1 MNIIITTSQV
11 PFVVGGNENL
21 VAGLRQAL
29 GVRGH
34 RVDVVAL
41 PYRWYPHNE
50 LVKSMAAWRLLD
62 LSESNGVAVDL
73 VIATKFPS
81 YLAPH
86 PHRALWLVHQHRQAY
101 DWYGTP
107 LSDFVNTPEDLRA
120 RKMVQQADR
129 LGIGD
134 IPATRRFAISRN
146 VAGRL
151 QRYNGLSAQPL
162 YPPLAHERWQ
172 QGEYGDYI
180 VFVNRLDEAKRP
192 ALLLD
197 ALEQVPAAK
206 AIIAGS
212 GPLLELLVKRA
223 ASGPL
228 QGRVELPGFV
238 SEEDKIALLANA
250 RAVYYAPIDEDYGF
264 STLEGMASARPI
276 LTTTDAGGVLE
287 FVRDGANGLV
297 SAAASAA
304 LAANIRR
311 LYDEPPLAA
320 TLGQQGLADYRAAD
334 ITWDKVIAALV
345 G

>member
-1 MNIIITTSQV
+1 MS
-11 PFVVGGNENL
+11 GGNENL

-29 GVRGH
+29 LEHGH

-41 PYRWYPHNE
+41 PYRWYPHAE

-86 PHRALWLVHQHRQAY
+86 SNRALWLVHQHRQAY

-107 LSDFVNTPEDLRA
+107 LSDFVNTPEDVRV

-129 LGIGD
+129 LGIGS
-134 IPATRRFAISRN
+134 IAPAHRFAISRN
-146 VAGRL
+146 VASRL
-151 QRYNGLSAQPL
+151 QRFSGLTAQPL
-162 YPPLAHERWQ
+162 YPPLAHSRWQ

-197 ALEQVPAAK
+197 ALEQAPPAR

-212 GPLLELLVKRA
+212 GPLLEPLRKRVE
-223 ASGPL
+223 SGPL
-228 QGRVELPGFV
+228 RGRVKLPGFV
-238 SEEDKIALLANA
+238 SEDDKIALLANA
-250 RAVYYAPIDEDYGF
+250 RAVYYAPVDEDYGF

-276 LTTTDAGGVLE
+276 LTTDDAGGVLE
-287 FVRDGANGLV
+287 FVRDGANGLI
-297 SAAASAA
+297 SPPTAAA
-304 LAANIRR
+304 LATNISR
-311 LYDEPPLAA
+311 LYAEPQLAA

-334 ITWDKVIAALV
+334 ISWDKVVVALV
-345 G
+345 GL

>member
-11 PFVVGGNENL
+11 PFVRGGNEAL
-21 VAGLRQAL
+21 VDGLRAAL
-29 GVRGH
+29 IERGH

-41 PYRWYPHNE
+41 PYRWYPHTE

-62 LSESNGVAVDL
+62 LTESNGVPVDL

-81 YLAPH
+81 YLASH
-86 PHRALWLVHQHRQAY
+86 YNRALWLVHQHRQAY

-107 LSDFVNTPEDLRA
+107 LSDFVNTPEDGRV

-129 LGIGD
+129 LGIGG
-134 IPATRRFAISRN
+134 IPPARRFAISRN

-151 QRYNGLSAQPL
+151 QRYNGLAAQPL
-162 YPPLAHERWQ
+162 YPPLAHDRWQ
-172 QGEYGDYI
+172 AGDYGDYI
-180 VFVNRLDEAKRP
+180 VFVNRLDAAKRP

-197 ALEQVPAAK
+197 ALEQTPQAK

-212 GPLLELLVKRA
+212 GPLLEALRKRVA
-223 ASGPL
+223 DGPL
-228 QGRVELPGFV
+228 QGRVQLPGYI
-238 SEEDKIALLANA
+238 SEEYKIELLANA

-264 STLEGMASARPI
+264 STLEGMASARPLI
-276 LTTTDAGGVLE
+276 TTDDAGGVLE

-297 SAAASAA
+297 SPPDAAA
-304 LAANIRR
+304 LAANLRR
-311 LYDEPPLAA
+311 LYAEPYLAA

-334 ITWDKVIAALV
+334 ISWDKVVAALL

>member
-1 MNIIITTSQV
+1 MNIIITTAQV
-11 PFVVGGNENL
+11 PFVRGGNETL
-21 VAGLRQAL
+21 VDGLRVAL
-29 GVRGH
+29 VERGH

-41 PYRWYPHNE
+41 PYRWYPHAE

-62 LSESNGVAVDL
+62 LSESNGVAVDM

-81 YLAPH
+81 YLASH

-107 LSDFVNTPEDLRA
+107 LSDFVNTAEDIRV

-129 LGIGD
+129 LGIGG
-134 IPATRRFAISRN
+134 IPAARRFAISRN

-151 QRYNGLSAQPL
+151 ARYNGLTAQPL
-162 YPPLAHERWQ
+162 YPPLAHNRWR
-172 QGEYGDYI
+172 QGDYGDYL
-180 VFVNRLDEAKRP
+180 VFINRLDEAKRP

-197 ALEQVPAAK
+197 ALEQAPAAK
-206 AIIAGS
+206 AIIAGN
-212 GPLLELLVKRA
+212 GPLLEPLRQRVLG
-223 ASGPL
+223 GPL
-228 QGRVELPGFV
+228 RGRVELPGYV
-238 SEEDKIALLANA
+238 SEERKIELLANA
-250 RAVYYAPIDEDYGF
+250 RAVYYAPVDEDYGF

-276 LTTTDAGGVLE
+276 LTTADAGGVLE

-297 SAAASAA
+297 SPTDPAA

-311 LYDEPPLAA
+311 LYDEAQLAA

-334 ITWDKVIAALV
+334 ISWDKVVAALL